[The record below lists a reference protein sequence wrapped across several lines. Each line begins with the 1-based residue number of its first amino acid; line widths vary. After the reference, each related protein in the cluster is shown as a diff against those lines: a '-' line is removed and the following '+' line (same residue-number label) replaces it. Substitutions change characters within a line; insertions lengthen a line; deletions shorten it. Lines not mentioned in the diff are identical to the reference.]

1 MRGRMNGEGLSCY
14 TEDIESNPNLGIYYD
29 DTFKE
34 KSKRLDELGM
44 QGFKGEFMNKM
55 KELRENTPALPTEE
69 VDKLKKEY
77 EKTYLTDNKYQIQ
90 AMQRKVEEQELRSHK
105 KLLENFIPEPYK

>member
-14 TEDIESNPNLGIYYD
+14 MKDIRSEPNLGIYSEG
-29 DTFKE
+29 TFKG
-34 KSKRLDELGM
+34 KSQRLDKLGV
-44 QGFKGEFMNKM
+44 QGFGEEFDNKFM
-55 KELRENTPALPTEE
+55 ELRENTPTLPTEE

-77 EKTYLTDNKYQIQ
+77 EKTYLTDNKDQIQ
-90 AMQRKVEEQELRSHK
+90 AMQRKLEEQELRSHK